1 MKSKKSNYLLSTVI
15 LLAAVAIFLLFS
27 FLLNKL
33 NTPTYAPSK
42 ESPII
47 YIKIFYN
54 ILRCLPAVLIF
65 IHFPYFEKITF
76 NEHGVS
82 FYRYFRR
89 LGFFGWNEIESIS
102 VIYGEPFVY
111 KMQEFSVPYVIA
123 ITEDHRT
130 IPKIDKRGRVTSRD
144 ENGKKLKFNR
154 NTSKLAWIFGIGA
167 SCSDIFIEHI
177 KRYRP
182 EFIRQK
188 KKNLSCIGYD

>member
-42 ESPII
+42 ERPIL
-47 YIKIFYN
+47 YLMIFYN

-89 LGFFGWNEIESIS
+89 LGFFGWNEIESVS
-102 VIYGEPFVY
+102 VIYGAPFRF
-111 KMQEFSVPYVIA
+111 KGQEISIPYVIA
-123 ITEDHRT
+123 ITENHRT
-130 IPKIDKRGRVTSRD
+130 LPTVAKRGRVTNRD

-154 NTSKLAWIFGIGA
+154 DTSPLAWIFDIGA
-167 SCSDIFIEHI
+167 SCSDLFVEHL

-182 EFIRQK
+182 DLLRQK